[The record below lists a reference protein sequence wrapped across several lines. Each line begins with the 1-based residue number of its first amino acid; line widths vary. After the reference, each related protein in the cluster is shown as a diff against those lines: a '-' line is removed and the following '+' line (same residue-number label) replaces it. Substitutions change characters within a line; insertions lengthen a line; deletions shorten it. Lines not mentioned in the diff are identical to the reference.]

1 MFSTL
6 LQTARGISNRS
17 VLVNFLTNLIVYS
30 IKKIYKSYW
39 CSTRIA
45 CLEKRTYWILRIL
58 TFNDK
63 NSLYLPIVLNL
74 FFEGQSDQGV
84 TKLVISQTLITVSLN

>member
-39 CSTRIA
+39 CSNRIA